1 MKKTIL
7 VVMVVVL
14 ICVLCFSLLGCRKVN
29 QANKNL
35 KLDADNFKIY
45 RRMTFVNLRTDKVL
59 YEAEGYF
66 SLQDSREDGS
76 EISLTFKTGE
86 DSYKIDYFS
95 IDANVTYVIEQL
107 ENTNADPY
115 HWHIYWYVKTPK
127 VDYLGEE

>member
-14 ICVLCFSLLGCRKVN
+14 ICVFIFSL
-29 QANKNL
+29 
-35 KLDADNFKIY
+35 Y
-45 RRMTFVNLRTDKVL
+45 
-59 YEAEGYF
+59 
-66 SLQDSREDGS
+66 SREDGS